1 MALDLWLGGAVALFV
16 AAYLVFALLR
26 PEDL

>member
-1 MALDLWLGGAVALFV
+1 MTTDLWLGGVVAVFI

>member
-1 MALDLWLGGAVALFV
+1 MTTDLWLGGAVAVFI

>member
-1 MALDLWLGGAVALFV
+1 MVLDLWLGGAAALFV